1 MEERVVKICA
11 SLSMILMLLVCS
23 SFFYLPQLHVYE
35 EELRRQYTEEA
46 AIRERLT
53 MMTGLEILQY
63 NNLVSER
70 NDEEVVFQEQ
80 LRMGLPEDM
89 DPHQV
94 TISDNYLLQTIEI
107 MIPGAD
113 GEYLLNYPMV
123 GSPDHIVS
131 LTYESADGNGY
142 LDIVTDRVFEVSPR
156 FEEGYLYL
164 DFLDPHEVYEK
175 VVVVDAG
182 HGGAMP
188 GATRQ
193 GVCEKD
199 LDLQITEQ
207 LRQIFT
213 ENGDKNI
220 GVYYTRLDDSNP
232 SFEERV
238 GLANKA
244 GADVFI
250 SIHNNAASSGKNT
263 SGTTVLYDEDKSGE
277 DLGSKRLA
285 EICSEEVC
293 KATGNVN
300 QGLMD
305 GNEVYIIRNADVPVA
320 LIEVGFMTNE
330 EELKNLENP
339 VYQRKAA
346 EGIYQ
351 AIQRAFEE
359 GF

>member
-1 MEERVVKICA
+1 
-11 SLSMILMLLVCS
+11 MILMLLVCT

-53 MMTGLEILQY
+53 SMTGLEILQY
-63 NNLVSER
+63 YNLVSER

-80 LRMGLPEDM
+80 LRMALPDGM
-89 DPHQV
+89 DPSQV
-94 TISDNYLLQTIEI
+94 SITDNYLLQTIEI
-107 MIPGAD
+107 NLPGAD
-113 GEYLLNYPMV
+113 EEYLLNYPMV

-131 LTYESADGNGY
+131 LTYESMDGNGR
-142 LDIVTDRVFEVSPR
+142 LDIETDRVFEITPR
-156 FEEGYLYL
+156 FEEGYMYL
-164 DFLDPHEVYEK
+164 DFQDPHEVYDK
-175 VVVVDAG
+175 VVVIDAG
-182 HGGAMP
+182 HGGSMP
-188 GATRQ
+188 GASRE
-193 GVCEKD
+193 GVYEKD

-207 LRQIFT
+207 LRQIFE
-213 ENGDKNI
+213 ENGDGSI

-232 SFEERV
+232 SFEQRV
-238 GLANKA
+238 GLANKT

-250 SIHNNAASSGKNT
+250 SIHNNAASSGRNV
-263 SGTTVLYDEDKSGE
+263 SGTTVLYDEEISGE
-277 DLGSKRLA
+277 VLGSKRLA

-293 KATGNVN
+293 KATGNVD
-300 QGLMD
+300 QGLMG
-305 GNEVYIIRNADVPVA
+305 GNEVYIIRNAEVPAA

-330 EELKNLENP
+330 EELKNLQNP